1 MSAQTASVDNQAGV
15 APVGELFASDPT
27 GLATA
32 QRVGSGMNVPPSSQ
46 LSAGVAAAT
55 LKLARGGQV
64 RICPRSSLNINR
76 GGQGLMLG
84 LGSGSI
90 EIDYRLNQSVAD
102 VLVTPDFNIRLV
114 GPALYHFALGV
125 NNKGDTCFK
134 PLRGNASGVVFSEL
148 LGEDSYGVM
157 ADEKAL
163 FAAGKLAGRSTLDS
177 ECGCPAPPAL
187 QADSSNPGSGPTS
200 AQPPL
205 VPTADVTAPLP
216 PGRPGETHVEVE
228 TPFVF
233 SAHDP
238 AKPNTAAKLNVS
250 LLPNVFFVQEEDDP
264 TILVE
269 KPAAVSVK
277 SRTPEPAPKTEA
289 NDSNK
294 EESKKEEKKGFLA
307 RVKGFFGSI
316 FRR

>member
-1 MSAQTASVDNQAGV
+1 MSAQTASVDNPGGV
-15 APVGELFASDPT
+15 APVGELFASDPA
-27 GLATA
+27 GLTTIQPA
-32 QRVGSGMNVPPSSQ
+32 GSGMNVPPGSQ

-55 LKLARGGQV
+55 LRLARGGQV

-114 GPALYHFALGV
+114 GPAVYHFALGV

-134 PLRGNASGVVFSEL
+134 PMRGNASGVVFSEL

-163 FAAGKLAGRSTLDS
+163 FAAGKLAGRSSLDS

-187 QADSSNPGSGPTS
+187 QADTSDPGTSPTS
-200 AQPPL
+200 ARPPL
-205 VPTADVTAPLP
+205 VPTPDVTAPLP

-233 SAHDP
+233 SANDP
-238 AKPNTAAKLNVS
+238 ARPNTAAKLNFS
-250 LLPNVFFVQEEDDP
+250 TLPNVFFVQEEDEP
-264 TILVE
+264 AILVE
-269 KPAAVSVK
+269 KPAEVSIK
-277 SRTPEPAPKTEA
+277 SKAPEPVPKTGTSS
-289 NDSNK
+289 SN
-294 EESKKEEKKGFLA
+294 EESKKEEKKSFLA

-316 FRR
+316 FHR

>member
-1 MSAQTASVDNQAGV
+1 MSVDNTAGV

-27 GLATA
+27 GLAVA
-32 QRVGSGMNVPPSSQ
+32 QPAGSGMNVPPGSQ

-64 RICPRSSLNINR
+64 RICPRSSLNVNR

-90 EIDYRLNQSVAD
+90 EIEYRLNQSVAD
-102 VLVTPDFNIRLV
+102 VLVTPDFNIRLA
-114 GPALYHFALGV
+114 GPAVYHFALGV

-134 PLRGNASGVVFSEL
+134 PLRGNTSGIVFSEL

-157 ADEKAL
+157 ADERAL
-163 FAAGKLAGRSTLDS
+163 FAAGKLAGRSALDS
-177 ECGCPAPPAL
+177 ECGCPTPPAL
-187 QADSSNPGSGPTS
+187 RGDAAEPGSSPNPARS
-200 AQPPL
+200 PS
-205 VPTADVTAPLP
+205 VPTPDVTAPLP

-233 SAHDP
+233 SARDP
-238 AKPNTAAKLNVS
+238 AKPNAAAKLNVS
-250 LLPNVFFVQEEDDP
+250 LLPNVFFVQEEDEP
-264 TILVE
+264 AILIE
-269 KPAAVSVK
+269 KPAEVSVK
-277 SRTPEPAPKTEA
+277 SRTPETAPNTGA
-289 NDSNK
+289 NSSGNHR
-294 EESKKEEKKGFLA
+294 EEPKKENKGLLA